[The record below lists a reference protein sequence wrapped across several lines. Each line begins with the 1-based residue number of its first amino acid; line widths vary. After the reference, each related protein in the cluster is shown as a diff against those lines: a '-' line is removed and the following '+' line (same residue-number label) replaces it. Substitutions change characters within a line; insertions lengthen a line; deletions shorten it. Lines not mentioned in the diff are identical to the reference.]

1 MLDTLRQI
9 EAQTGKKVY
18 LVGGAVRDLLMG
30 IEPKDVDYVTLAT
43 PDDLLARGWE
53 ATGKSFPVFRHPMFG
68 PSQELAL
75 GRTERKVAS
84 GHNGFEWGLA
94 KSLVDDLLRRDL
106 TINAIAMDS
115 TGAIIDPFNG
125 RNDIK
130 DKVLRPVSPA
140 FAEDPLRSFRA
151 ARFAAK
157 YGFFYSTSLLRV
169 MREVAPELQTLSVER
184 VREEMMKALRTDNPH
199 KFFYTLRA
207 GGSLDYWFPEL
218 KAGENIPAGPHHAHG
233 DTSVF
238 DHLLL
243 SVKAAPVDEE
253 VRLMALVHDFGKPLT
268 PKDIL
273 PHHYGHENVTDPV
286 VAFAR
291 RMNFSE
297 TLERKLVSHTKMHM
311 RYHLAREMR
320 PVKLVKLYRVVRRFK
335 TDYLSACLADSRG
348 RVKDVFDPEDRYL
361 HDLFARLD
369 KVDLSK
375 CKKEE
380 DVLRLLEKE
389 AAVFKKER
397 G

>member
-1 MLDTLRQI
+1 MLDIQKKI
-9 EAQTGKKVY
+9 EAQVGRKVY

-68 PSQELAL
+68 PSHELAL
-75 GRTERKVAS
+75 GRTERKVAQ

-125 RNDIK
+125 RDDIK
-130 DKVLRPVSPA
+130 NKYLRPVSPA

-157 YGFFYSTSLLRV
+157 YGFYYSTSLLRV

-184 VREEMMKALRTDNPH
+184 VREEMMKALKTDKPH
-199 KFFYTLRA
+199 YFFTTLRA

-218 KAGENIPAGPHHAHG
+218 KAGENIPAGPAHAHG

-268 PKDIL
+268 PKEIL

-311 RYHLAREMR
+311 RYHLARKMR

-369 KVDLSK
+369 KVDLSS

-380 DVLRLLEKE
+380 DVLKLLEKE
-389 AAVFKKER
+389 AAAFKKEM
-397 G
+397 